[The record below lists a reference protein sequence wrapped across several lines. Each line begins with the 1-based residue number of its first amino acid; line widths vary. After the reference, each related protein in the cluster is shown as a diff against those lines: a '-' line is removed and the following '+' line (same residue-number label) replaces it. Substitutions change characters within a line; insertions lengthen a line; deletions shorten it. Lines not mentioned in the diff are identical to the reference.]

1 MKKSKLNK
9 AKRNFRELAKK
20 LPPIQ
25 EVVFIGE
32 KIIGSALIKQNPDS
46 EEKLPEDANGV
57 PIEEN
62 KWYNR
67 KVPQQ
72 RYMQHERNLIK
83 AFKNK
88 GDAGVAEYMMK
99 IGKMR
104 ERIQARE
111 EAVLEGAT
119 TDMPVEQGLQ
129 QVMNSIADPG
139 DVVLKV

>member
-1 MKKSKLNK
+1 MKKSKLNA

-62 KWYNR
+62 KRYNR

-99 IGKMR
+99 IGKML

>member
-1 MKKSKLNK
+1 MKKSKLNA

-99 IGKMR
+99 IGKM
-104 ERIQARE
+104 
-111 EAVLEGAT
+111 V
-119 TDMPVEQGLQ
+119 
-129 QVMNSIADPG
+129 N
-139 DVVLKV
+139 

>member
-1 MKKSKLNK
+1 MKKSKLNA

-32 KIIGSALIKQNPDS
+32 KIIGSALIKQNP
-46 EEKLPEDANGV
+46 EEKEPQDANGV

-99 IGKMR
+99 IGKML

>member
-1 MKKSKLNK
+1 MKKSKLNA

-99 IGKMR
+99 IGKML

>member
-99 IGKMR
+99 IGKML

>member
-1 MKKSKLNK
+1 MKKSKLK
-9 AKRNFRELAKK
+9 EAKKNFRELAKK

-32 KIIGSALIKQNPDS
+32 KIIGSALIKQIPEG
-46 EEKLPEDANGV
+46 EEAIDANKN
-57 PIEEN
+57 PIDPD
-62 KWYNR
+62 KWYIR

-72 RYMQHERNLIK
+72 RYMPHERNLIR
-83 AFKNK
+83 AFKNR
-88 GDAGVAEYMMK
+88 GDVGVAEYMMK
-99 IGKMR
+99 VGKML

-119 TDMPVEQGLQ
+119 TDIPVEQGLQ
-129 QVMNSIADPG
+129 QVMDSIADPG